1 MSDACARWAE
11 LVDREALGDPL
22 APSEA
27 ELVRLHPRSCA
38 SCRAEASLYGAL
50 ERFVDAPPAPVP
62 APDLAPE
69 PEAAPPRPAP
79 TTRFVVATIAAAAIA
94 ASLSF
99 WIVRPKAEAPRPP
112 VASAPAP
119 APTPVGS
126 VVLTSGAGV
135 EVDGRAVAVGQKLPK
150 GSVVLA
156 RSGVACLALD
166 PSVRA
171 CVARGTL
178 LRVDAVGAD
187 RRLALLGGKIA
198 AELDPQPAG
207 TSFGITTR
215 EGSAIAVGTAF
226 SVEVPPGDAPVVTR
240 VMHGTVVVRAAG
252 GREQL
257 VHAHEAASMTTAP
270 TPLSAIDESRDR
282 ALLAPTVTAEP
293 VDASAPAPASPR
305 ASVEATETAATLL
318 AAAREKRALG
328 DADGAAAAYRDLFAR
343 HPASVEAHTALVPW
357 GEMLLGRGDATTAL
371 DAFDR
376 YVAKGGPLLEEASF
390 GRIRALR
397 ALGRVDDARAATDT
411 FVARFPNGPLA
422 ATLTRSVTPDGVKK
436 APEER

>member
-38 SCRAEASLYGAL
+38 ACRAEASLYGTL
-50 ERFVDAPPAPVP
+50 ERFVDAPPAPDP
-62 APDLAPE
+62 APDLAPR
-69 PEAAPPRPAP
+69 PETAPARPDP
-79 TTRFVVATIAAAAIA
+79 KRFVIATIAAAAIA
-94 ASLSF
+94 AGLSF
-99 WIVRPKAEAPRPP
+99 WIVRPKADVPAPP
-112 VASAPAP
+112 VAAAP
-119 APTPVGS
+119 APTPMGS

-178 LRVDAVGAD
+178 LRVDEVGAD

-240 VMHGTVVVRAAG
+240 VMHGTVVVRASS

-270 TPLSAIDESRDR
+270 TPLAATDESRDR
-282 ALLAPTVTAEP
+282 ALLDPNVAAEP
-293 VDASAPAPASPR
+293 ADAAAPAPLAPPGPR
-305 ASVEATETAATLL
+305 ASGEATETAATLL
-318 AAAREKRALG
+318 AAAREKRAHG

-357 GEMLLGRGDATTAL
+357 GEMLLGRGDATAAL

-376 YVAKGGPLLEEASF
+376 YVAKGGPLVEEASF

-397 ALGRVDDARAATDT
+397 AVGRADDARTATEA
-411 FVARFPNGPLA
+411 FLARFPNGPLA